1 MMKANYHTHTYLCR
15 HAGGN
20 PSEYAESALAFGIR
34 ILGMSDHAPFPELRD
49 RSVRMRMEELSIYLQ
64 ECDEAISK
72 YAGRL
77 KILKGLEIEF
87 FDGQEKYYAELKGK
101 LDYLALG
108 QHYVDFGEKMS
119 DLRSAYGLST
129 EEGLRR
135 YTETV
140 IRGME
145 SGLFRFL
152 CHPDLMLFGYPCFD
166 SVAEKYSREIIAA
179 SIRLDLPLEIN
190 ANGIRRGSYRY
201 PEGVRYVYP
210 RLEFWKL
217 AKEMGARVIISA
229 DAHNPALL
237 GDEAI
242 NEAYEFAA
250 RLGIEVE
257 EDLYIGKR

>member
-1 MMKANYHTHTYLCR
+1 MKANYHTHTYLCR

-20 PSEYAESALAFGIR
+20 PSDYAESALAFGIQV
-34 ILGMSDHAPFPELRD
+34 LGMSDHAPFRELRD
-49 RSVRMRMEELSIYLQ
+49 RSVRMQMDELPIYLQ
-64 ECDEAISK
+64 ECDEAISR
-72 YAGRL
+72 YAGKL
-77 KILKGLEIEF
+77 QIYKGLEIEF
-87 FDGQEKYYAELKGK
+87 FEGHEKYYQELKEK

-119 DLRSAYGLST
+119 DLRSAYGLSN

-145 SGLFRFL
+145 SGWFRFV

-166 SVAEKYSREIIAA
+166 GPAEKYSRQIIQA
-179 SIRLDLPLEIN
+179 SIRFGLPIEIN

-201 PEGVRYVYP
+201 PEGIRYVYP

-217 AKEMGARVIISA
+217 AKKMGAKVIISA
-229 DAHNPALL
+229 DAHNPALV

-242 NEAYEFAA
+242 GEAYQFAA
-250 RLGIEVE
+250 DLGIEVE
-257 EDLYIGKR
+257 EELIIDKH